1 MFALRAQ
8 ADRMSALRNK
18 PMVKR
23 EWIRATL
30 IKRAMIAI
38 VALLLIGLALFFLL
52 APSIVDRRLNAVRGT
67 SLQAPSDRA
76 RKLHQSL
83 LIVDLH
89 ADTLL
94 WDRDLLARNTRGHV
108 DVPRLI
114 DGNVA
119 LQAFTIVTKVPRG
132 LNIERNSDRT
142 DSITLLAIAERWP
155 VSTWSSLKERTLY
168 QAGRLDS
175 AAARSNGRLTVI
187 RTATDLSQ
195 YLKRRA
201 ADPACTAGFLGI
213 EGAHALEGDLN
224 NIDVFFDHGIRMMSP
239 SHFFDNDI
247 GGSAHGLAKSG
258 LTPKGAEMI
267 KRMQAKSMIVDLAH
281 ASSAV
286 IRDVLAISTRPV
298 VVSHTGVKGT
308 CDNTRN
314 LSDDEIIGVAKTGG
328 VIGIGYW
335 EQAVCGS
342 DAKAV
347 ARAIRYTANLVGIEH
362 VGLGSDFDGAVAAP
376 FDTADLVA
384 VTEALIEQGFT
395 DDEIRMIMGGNALR
409 VLQEGLPKV

>member
-1 MFALRAQ
+1 ME
-8 ADRMSALRNK
+8 
-18 PMVKR
+18 KR
-23 EWIRATL
+23 KWIRSTL

-38 VALLLIGLALFFLL
+38 VALLLLGLAAFFLVL
-52 APSIVDRRLNAVRGT
+52 PSIVDGRLNAVRGT
-67 SLQAPSDRA
+67 SPQAPSDRA

-83 LIVDLH
+83 FIVDLH

-155 VSTWSSLKERTLY
+155 ISTWSSLKERTLY
-168 QAGRLDS
+168 QAARLDS

-187 RTATDLSQ
+187 RTAADLSE

-201 ADPACTAGFLGI
+201 VDPACTAGFLGI
-213 EGAHALEGDLN
+213 EGGHALEGDLN
-224 NIDVFFDHGIRMMSP
+224 NIDVFFDHGIRMISP

-267 KRMQAKSMIVDLAH
+267 KKMQAKSMIVDLAH

-328 VIGIGYW
+328 LIGIGYW
-335 EQAVCGS
+335 EQATCGS

-347 ARAIRYTANLVGIEH
+347 GRAIRYTANLVGVEH
-362 VGLGSDFDGAVAAP
+362 VGLGSDFDGAVSAP
-376 FDTADLVA
+376 FDTSGLVA
-384 VTEALIEQGFT
+384 ITDSLIEQGFT

-409 VLQEGLPKV
+409 FLQEGLPRSS